1 MSVPYRTPTGVKAV
15 CLLSIGD
22 ALLTLLE
29 AGSLVV
35 DGDPLFPWPIAVGYA
50 VLLAGQA
57 LWQLLAVHGLYLLKP
72 RSYRWILGA
81 LKAALLFDVV
91 GLFAGT
97 SSGLDLALTLVVI
110 GYMYLRRDLFVP
122 ASKR

>member
-1 MSVPYRTPTGVKAV
+1 VSVPYRTPAGVKAV
-15 CLLSIGD
+15 CLLSVGD
-22 ALLTLLE
+22 AVLTLLE

-57 LWQLLAVHGLYLLKP
+57 LWQLLTIHGLYMLKP
-72 RSYRWILGA
+72 GSYRWILGA
-81 LKAALLFDVV
+81 LKAALLFDLV
-91 GLFAGT
+91 GLFVGT
-97 SSGLDLALTLVVI
+97 SSWLDLALTVVVV